1 MSSGRHIAFM
11 SVPLHGHVN
20 PMLGVVAE
28 LVARGHRVTFATG
41 TAFGPLVR
49 RAGATPVGYP
59 TTFPDAGSDWLPAD
73 DDGRH
78 AVTAFTRERDAA
90 LPVLAAAYRRDRP
103 DLVVADTVTPFAPP
117 LVRAWRVPEVQ
128 FSPTHVFY
136 EGSAGDLGETP
147 RLEPAPRPCVVAM
160 PRSLQI
166 QPDRVDP
173 RHVFVGHVAWRRD
186 DGAWSPPRSGRVALV
201 SLGTTYNGRHD
212 VLRQCVEA
220 FTADGGWHVVVA
232 ASGTAPDALGPAR
245 PDVEVL
251 PWVPQQQVL
260 AHAAV
265 FVTAGGTGSV
275 LEGLAAG
282 VPLVVVPQGVEQ
294 HVTAA
299 RVAALGL
306 GAVVRPVEADAAA
319 VCAAVRAAV
328 HTVTTDPGIRPRL
341 DAMRA
346 EIAASGGASAA
357 ADVIEAHL
365 PRPARVIEI
374 AERRNR

>member
-1 MSSGRHIAFM
+1 
-11 SVPLHGHVN
+11 
-20 PMLGVVAE
+20 MLGVVAE
-28 LVARGHRVTFATG
+28 LVGRGHRVTFATG
-41 TAFGPLVR
+41 SGFEPLVR
-49 RAGATPVGYP
+49 RAGATLVGYP
-59 TTFPDAGSDWLPAD
+59 TTFPDAGSEWLPAD

-78 AVTAFTRERDAA
+78 AVTAFARERDAA
-90 LPVLAAAYRRDRP
+90 LPVLAAAYGHDRP

-117 LVRAWRVPEVQ
+117 LVRAWQVPEVQ

-136 EGSAGDLGETP
+136 DGSARDLGETP
-147 RLEPAPRPCVVAM
+147 RLEAAPRPCVVAM

-166 QPDRVDP
+166 HPDRVDP
-173 RHVFVGHVAWRRD
+173 RHVFVGHVPWRRH
-186 DGAWSPPRSGRVALV
+186 DGDWTPPRTGRVALV
-201 SLGTTYNGRHD
+201 SLGTTYNRRHD

-220 FTADGGWHVVVA
+220 FVDGAAEGGGWHVVVA
-232 ASGTAPDALGPAR
+232 APGAEPGLLGPDR

-251 PWVPQQQVL
+251 PWVPQQDVL
-260 AHAAV
+260 ARATV

-275 LEGLAAG
+275 LEGLSAG

-306 GAVVRPVEADAAA
+306 GAVVRPVETPAD
-319 VCAAVRAAV
+319 AVRAAV
-328 HTVTTDPGIRPRL
+328 RTAVRTVTTDPAVAPRL

-346 EIAASGGASAA
+346 EIAASGGARRA

-365 PRPARVIEI
+365 PRPGRVIEI
-374 AERRNR
+374 AQRRNR